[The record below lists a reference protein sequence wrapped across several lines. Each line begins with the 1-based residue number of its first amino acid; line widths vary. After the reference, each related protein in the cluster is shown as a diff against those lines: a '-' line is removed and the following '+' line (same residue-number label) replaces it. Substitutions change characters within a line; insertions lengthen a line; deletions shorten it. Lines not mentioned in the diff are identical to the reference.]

1 MLGRGHKRSR
11 SHFSEFTF
19 APPSPKPVGGD
30 RKQQSEE
37 PQTAKIETL
46 RSLGHKKSFS
56 TTSLITIAGAV
67 VTSDTLNN
75 YPDLPSS
82 SSAMARP
89 RSPQKKHDAEYEK
102 MELMLDKKL
111 LAIREQLVSICTAKY
126 YSTVLMSESVYI
138 AVILYKLSL
147 YYSTGL
153 CKLLVQWLLVI
164 GVDLDK

>member
-1 MLGRGHKRSR
+1 M
-11 SHFSEFTF
+11 
-19 APPSPKPVGGD
+19 
-30 RKQQSEE
+30 
-37 PQTAKIETL
+37 
-46 RSLGHKKSFS
+46 
-56 TTSLITIAGAV
+56 
-67 VTSDTLNN
+67 VTSDALNN